1 MASSKAIGEYSLKS
15 ITSTL
20 RPGPAGSILNEVNW
34 EGTATGFGA
43 LFGTA
48 TFVGGAKGGSF
59 SWCSIAH
66 LENGE
71 SNTSTGQGT
80 YESNGKNQ
88 WSTKTIVEISDG
100 RRLRSDG
107 EINLAARTWKG
118 TMYEG

>member
-15 ITSTL
+15 ITSTNS
-20 RPGPAGSILNEVNW
+20 PEPAGSILISVNW

-43 LFGTA
+43 LFGTS
-48 TFVGGAKGGSF
+48 TFVGGSKSGTFNWF
-59 SWCSIAH
+59 SVAY
-66 LENGE
+66 LENGDQL
-71 SNTSTGQGT
+71 SSTGQGT

-88 WSTKTIVEISDG
+88 WSTKSIVDISDG